1 MENKQVLCDG
11 CGFYKDEFFIHK
23 HKSGK
28 NYCGGC
34 TLIVD
39 RDPSSVRTITQE
51 EFNKMLLIALKT
63 PPLKLK
69 DLKTR
74 LKKER
79 ENKFTSSSPN
89 KSKER
94 SKRKRITSKSKT
106 K

>member
-1 MENKQVLCDG
+1 MNNKQVLCDG
-11 CGFYKDEFFIHK
+11 CGFYKDEFFISR

-28 NYCGGC
+28 NYCNGC

-39 RDPSSVRTITQE
+39 REPSNVRTITQE
-51 EFNKMLLIALKT
+51 EFNKMLLVALKT

-69 DLKTR
+69 DLKAK

-79 ENKFTSSSPN
+79 E
-89 KSKER
+89 SK
-94 SKRKRITSKSKT
+94 KKTKKKQITSKRNSKT